1 MKWPKGRLA
10 EKESISF
17 FIPEGFKKVEI
28 TESDWESFFALSERG
43 VKPKQ
48 TLGTE
53 AICWGKVWRGRFC
66 ESSSENRAIWEE
78 GILEG
83 TVPYYTI
90 LGGEEGDEPVPR
102 SVVDFMKRTLFKGI
116 DAELI
121 ETVYQWILDEKTN
134 RTVK

>member
-1 MKWPKGRLA
+1 M
-10 EKESISF
+10 
-17 FIPEGFKKVEI
+17 
-28 TESDWESFFALSERG
+28 
-43 VKPKQ
+43 
-48 TLGTE
+48 
-53 AICWGKVWRGRFC
+53 
-66 ESSSENRAIWEE
+66 
-78 GILEG
+78 
-83 TVPYYTI
+83 PYYTI